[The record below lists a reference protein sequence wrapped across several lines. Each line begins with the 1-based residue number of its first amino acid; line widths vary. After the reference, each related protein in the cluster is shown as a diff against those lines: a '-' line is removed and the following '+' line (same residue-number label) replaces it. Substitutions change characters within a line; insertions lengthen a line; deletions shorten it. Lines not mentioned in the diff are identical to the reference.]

1 MSQQLLKFL
10 NELSLNNN
18 KEWMDSHK
26 QRFTTI
32 RGGFLKNVEVILNKL
47 VELDPALSDLKPKD
61 CIFRQ
66 NRDIRFSANKMPYK
80 INLAAYFAA
89 GGKKSV
95 GPGYYLHLQ
104 PGESF
109 IAGGIWMPSSDVLKK
124 IRQEINYSGKELES
138 ILSDPAFKSYFGEIE
153 GEKLKTSPKGF
164 DGDHPYIHYLR
175 YKSFIVT
182 KRIPDQDVISENYV
196 NLALQSFGMMK
207 PFQDFLYRAVEEVE
221 DGSGLL

>member
-1 MSQQLLKFL
+1 MSQHLVKFL
-10 NELSLNNN
+10 EELSLNNR
-18 KEWMDSHK
+18 KEWMDNHK
-26 QRFTTI
+26 QRFLDL
-32 RGGFLKNVEVILNKL
+32 RARFLENMATVLENLT
-47 VELDPALSDLKPKD
+47 ELDPRLEGLKPKD

-66 NRDIRFSANKMPYK
+66 NRDVRFSPNKMPYK
-80 INLAAYFAA
+80 TNMAAYFAA

-109 IAGGIWMPSSDVLKK
+109 IAGGIWMPSSDILKK
-124 IRQEINYSGKELES
+124 IRQEIDYSGKELEG
-138 ILSDPAFKSYFGEIE
+138 ILENPAFKSYFGEME
-153 GEKLKTSPKGF
+153 GEKLKTSPKDF
-164 DGDHPYIHYLR
+164 DGDHPYIQYLR

-182 KRIPDQDVISENYV
+182 KSIPEGEVVSENYIS
-196 NLALQSFGMMK
+196 LAVKGFSMMK